1 MWGEYPNPPPELDPP
16 SSASEPHIVDEK
28 LGAVELDAGDADL
41 HRASPEDL
49 HRSEQ
54 TMILVRWL
62 AVPWVLVQVLSYQVP
77 YPSGYKT
84 VAVSLAVTLAIG
96 NAIIWWLHRSPR
108 GLALATQLAL
118 GGLAFDV
125 ALISSFVWLYAFDYE
140 TQIWAVL
147 AIVPLEG
154 AILLQLRGALG
165 AWAATTA
172 IYAARD
178 FWGAQEH
185 GNPLVWQSIT
195 FRMGVIGIV
204 ALVAGLM
211 ARDLLRQRTKLSLA
225 LEEIRRIDTMRAG
238 LVSTL
243 GHDVRSP
250 LTVIRGS
257 IETVLRH
264 GERVPASD
272 RRELLQAADR
282 QARRL
287 EQLATDLLDLARMD
301 EGRLQIETERV
312 ALAPLVRQAI
322 SYIEGADAVEVSVPE
337 DVVVLADP
345 ARLEQVLIN
354 LVSNALKHGAP
365 PVSLEVR
372 EEDGSVVIAVSDEGP
387 GVAEEEVERLFEPFG
402 KRRKPGS
409 AGYGLAIVKALVDAQ
424 GGRVAYHPT
433 DSGGACFEV
442 SLLSM

>member
-1 MWGEYPNPPPELDPP
+1 
-16 SSASEPHIVDEK
+16 
-28 LGAVELDAGDADL
+28 
-41 HRASPEDL
+41 
-49 HRSEQ
+49 
-54 TMILVRWL
+54 MILVRWL

-77 YPSGYKT
+77 YPPGYKSI
-84 VAVSLAVTLAIG
+84 AVSLAAALVIG
-96 NAIIWWLHRSPR
+96 NAVIWWLHRSPR
-108 GLALATQLAL
+108 GVSLATELAVA
-118 GGLAFDV
+118 GLVFDV
-125 ALISSFVWLYAFDYE
+125 ALISAFVWLYAFDYE

-154 AILLQLRGALG
+154 AILFQLAGALR

-172 IYAARD
+172 LYAARD
-178 FWGAQEH
+178 VWAAQEH
-185 GNPLVWQSIT
+185 ANPLVWQSIT

-211 ARDLLRQRTKLSLA
+211 ARDLLRQRTKVSLA
-225 LEEIRRIDTMRAG
+225 LEQVRRIDTMRAG

-257 IETVLRH
+257 IQTILNH
-264 GERVPASD
+264 GDRITPAD
-272 RRELLQAADR
+272 RTGLLQAADR

-301 EGRLQIETERV
+301 EGRLQIETEQV

-337 DVVVLADP
+337 DIMVLADP

-365 PVSLEVR
+365 PVSLDAR
-372 EEDGSVVIAVSDEGP
+372 KDDGYVVVAVSDEGP
-387 GVAEEEVERLFEPFG
+387 GVAEAELDRLFEPFG

-409 AGYGLAIVKALVDAQ
+409 TGYGLAIVKALVDAQ
-424 GGRVAYHPT
+424 GGRVSYQPNE
-433 DSGGACFEV
+433 SGGACFEI
-442 SLLSM
+442 SLPAS